1 MQVRANGIAIEVDET
16 GSPQGEPVL
25 LIMGLGMQLLG
36 WDDRFVAQLVARGYR
51 VIRFDNRDTGLSQQ
65 FDAAGV
71 PNLTKAAIRRA
82 LGLALNTPY
91 ALHDMADDAAGVL
104 VALGISSAHVCGAS
118 MGGMIAQHLAARHP
132 GRVRS
137 LTLMMTSSGARRVP
151 GPAWRIRAAMI
162 KPPPSPDDP
171 AAVLAHR
178 AAFFR
183 LIEGPGHRQP
193 DAELDAFLRADYA
206 RAYRPEGTA
215 RQLVAVATDRDRS
228 PLLGGLRLPVRV
240 VHGRDDP
247 LLPVGAGRDL
257 VRRIPGAS
265 LDVID
270 GMGHDLPQPL
280 FARFA
285 DNIDHAA
292 GRA

>member
-1 MQVRANGIAIEVDET
+1 
-16 GSPQGEPVL
+16 
-25 LIMGLGMQLLG
+25 
-36 WDDRFVAQLVARGYR
+36 
-51 VIRFDNRDTGLSQQ
+51 
-65 FDAAGV
+65 
-71 PNLTKAAIRRA
+71 
-82 LGLALNTPY
+82 
-91 ALHDMADDAAGVL
+91 
-104 VALGISSAHVCGAS
+104 
-118 MGGMIAQHLAARHP
+118 
-132 GRVRS
+132 
-137 LTLMMTSSGARRVP
+137 
-151 GPAWRIRAAMI
+151 MI
-162 KPPPSPDDP
+162 KPPPSPDDT

-228 PLLGGLRLPVRV
+228 PLLGGLRLPARV